1 MIQSHFKMI
10 AIARLGVGGKEVEV
24 SGEATEE
31 DWLRLTAMAR
41 KEVHA
46 KKEERLMEKAAKKT
60 KNVEPV
66 AVEVQSPDN
75 LTSSDTIKATSS
87 PINFKP
93 FRVPTRV
100 GTTLPQFTA
109 ARVVAPGQ
117 PMFDCHSPGAIVMP
131 NPPPGHPLRREA
143 SMVQVCAK
151 LMFCMYLDTNL
162 FLCRWWLTLTLANSC
177 DHIKERGFF
186 FCTVVS
192 WASLR

>member
-1 MIQSHFKMI
+1 MI
-10 AIARLGVGGKEVEV
+10 AIVRLGVGGKEVEV
-24 SGEATEE
+24 SGEATEQ

-41 KEVHA
+41 REVHA

-60 KNVEPV
+60 KNVDPV

-143 SMVQVCAK
+143 SMVQVRTK
-151 LMFCMYLDTNL
+151 L
-162 FLCRWWLTLTLANSC
+162 
-177 DHIKERGFF
+177 KFF
-186 FCTVVS
+186 ISGHKSF
-192 WASLR
+192 SL